1 MLAPMNEL
9 ARRLTRSLPLAA
21 LAVAASLA
29 ACHKSDQGETQ
40 PAAGSPPSATPAAAP
55 AAAAPAAQTPAA
67 TSAPVKVVAL
77 GIGKSV
83 GADGKV
89 PAEADTFAPADTV
102 YASVGTTGGSP
113 GAKLT
118 VRWSYFTKAG
128 AQKPVGE
135 DTKPAPAGDAATEFH
150 VAKPEGLT
158 LGDYSVEVL
167 LDGKSVATKAF
178 RVAKHP

>member
-1 MLAPMNEL
+1 MLPPMNDL

-21 LAVAASLA
+21 LAVAVSLA

-40 PAAGSPPSATPAAAP
+40 PAASAP
-55 AAAAPAAQTPAA
+55 AAAQTPPAPATGAPGSPAA
-67 TSAPVKVVAL
+67 PSGPVKVVAL

-83 GADGKV
+83 GPDGKV

-102 YASVGTTGGSP
+102 YASVGTTGGTP

-135 DTKPAPAGDAATEFH
+135 DTKPAPATDGATEFH

-158 LGDYSVEVL
+158 PGDYSVEVL
-167 LDGKSVATKAF
+167 LDGKSVANKAF
-178 RVAKHP
+178 RVAK

>member
-1 MLAPMNEL
+1 MLPPMNDL

-21 LAVAASLA
+21 LAVAVSLA

-40 PAAGSPPSATPAAAP
+40 PAAGAPPA
-55 AAAAPAAQTPAA
+55 AAQTPPAPATGAPAA
-67 TSAPVKVVAL
+67 PTAPVKVVAL

-83 GADGKV
+83 GPDGKV
-89 PAEADTFAPADTV
+89 PAEADTFAPTDTV
-102 YASVGTTGGSP
+102 YASVGTTGGTP

-135 DTKPAPAGDAATEFH
+135 DTKAAPATDGATEFH

-158 LGDYSVEVL
+158 IGDYSVEVL
-167 LDGKSVATKAF
+167 LDGKSVANKAF
-178 RVAKHP
+178 RVAKQP

>member
-1 MLAPMNEL
+1 MLPPMNEL
-9 ARRLTRSLPLAA
+9 SRRLTRSLPLAA
-21 LAVAASLA
+21 LAVAVSLA

-40 PAAGSPPSATPAAAP
+40 PAAGSPP
-55 AAAAPAAQTPAA
+55 PAAQTPPPPA
-67 TSAPVKVVAL
+67 TGAPAVPSAPVKVVAL
-77 GIGKSV
+77 AIGKSA

-89 PAEADTFAPADTV
+89 PVEADTFAPADTV
-102 YASVGTTGGSP
+102 YAAVGTTGGTP
-113 GAKLT
+113 GAQLT

-135 DTKPAPAGDAATEFH
+135 DTKPAPTADATTAFH

-158 LGDYSVEVL
+158 PGDYSVEVL

-178 RVAKHP
+178 RVAR

>member
-1 MLAPMNEL
+1 MNDL

-21 LAVAASLA
+21 LAVAVSLA

-40 PAAGSPPSATPAAAP
+40 PAAVAPP
-55 AAAAPAAQTPAA
+55 PAAQTPPPPATGAPGAPAA
-67 TSAPVKVVAL
+67 PTAPVKVVAL

-83 GADGKV
+83 GPDGKV

-102 YASVGTTGGSP
+102 YASVGTTGGTS

-135 DTKPAPAGDAATEFH
+135 DTKAAPLADGATEFH

-158 LGDYSVEVL
+158 PGDYSVEVL
-167 LDGKSVATKAF
+167 LDGKSVANKAF
-178 RVAKHP
+178 RVAKAK